1 MQVLYFTAPWCGPC
15 KMFKPV
21 VESVSGELGININYI
36 NVDYDASL
44 SEKYSVTSVPTIII
58 LRMSGDVL
66 YRNSG
71 VMSRDQLLRTLN
83 QFR

>member
-15 KMFKPV
+15 KMFKPI
-21 VESVSGELGININYI
+21 VETTSGELGININYI
-36 NVDYDASL
+36 NVDYDASYA
-44 SEKYSVTSVPTIII
+44 ERYSVTSVPTIII
-58 LRMSGDVL
+58 LDGQGQVA

-71 VMSRDQLLRTLN
+71 VMAKDQLSRVLS

>member
-15 KMFKPV
+15 KMFKPI
-21 VESVSGELGININYI
+21 VESVSGESGININYI
-36 NVDYDASL
+36 NVDYDASFA
-44 SEKYSVTSVPTIII
+44 EKYSVTSVPTLI
-58 LRMSGDVL
+58 VL
-66 YRNSG
+66 DNQGQVAYRSSG

>member
-21 VESVSGELGININYI
+21 VEMVSSELGVHVNYI
-36 NVDYDASL
+36 NVDYDATF
-44 SEKYSVTSVPTIII
+44 SERYSVTAVPTIII
-58 LRMSGDVL
+58 LGMSGDVV

-71 VMSRDQLLRTLN
+71 VMSKDQLSRVLS
-83 QFR
+83 QFK

>member
-21 VESVSGELGININYI
+21 VEMVSGELGVNINYI
-36 NVDYDASL
+36 NVDYDASFA
-44 SEKYSVTSVPTIII
+44 ERYSVSSVPTIIVI
-58 LRMSGDVL
+58 DNQGQVA

-71 VMSRDQLLRTLN
+71 VMSKDQLSRVLN
-83 QFR
+83 QFK